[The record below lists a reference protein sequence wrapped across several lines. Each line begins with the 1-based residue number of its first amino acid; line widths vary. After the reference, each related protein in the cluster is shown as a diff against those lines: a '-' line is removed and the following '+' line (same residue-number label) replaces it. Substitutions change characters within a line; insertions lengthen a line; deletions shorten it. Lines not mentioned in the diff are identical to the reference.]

1 MLLKNNKSCFCCQ
14 KLLILS
20 KSEKNRIHKWTL
32 SVPGRGRQK
41 FRQKF
46 LVGGPPPI
54 CCQFIILLKSNS
66 WQHIWASESILT
78 FCSKSRFFDFLASE
92 SWFSTESSTE
102 APDAIIDA
110 ESIIASLLLIFNKNV
125 VFRQQKLFFHSNLD
139 FYLNECTESWK
150 KSTFV
155 AEKQHFCWKS
165 ATMSSCCFQH
175 QL

>member
-1 MLLKNNKSCFCCQ
+1 M
-14 KLLILS
+14 LILS
-20 KSEKNRIHKWTL
+20 KPEKNRRHKWKL
-32 SVPGRGRQK
+32 IVPGRGRQK

-66 WQHIWASESILT
+66 WQHIGASESILT

-125 VFRQQKLFFHSNLD
+125 VFLQQMLFFHSNIN
-139 FYLNECTESWK
+139 FYLIECAESWK
-150 KSTFV
+150 IIIC
-155 AEKQHFCWKS
+155 CWKATLLLKISNTDALMLS
-165 ATMSSCCFQH
+165 ASIIASGASVDDPVEN